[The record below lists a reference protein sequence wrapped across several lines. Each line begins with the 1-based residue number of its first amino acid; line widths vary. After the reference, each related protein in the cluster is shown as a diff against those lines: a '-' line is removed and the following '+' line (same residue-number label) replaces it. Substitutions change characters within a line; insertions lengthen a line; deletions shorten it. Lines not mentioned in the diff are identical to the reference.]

1 MSNRHLDERIER
13 LCQIEKKLG
22 DIDQLT
28 DLSLWRKTFKTLVAE
43 GASVFCEL
51 DQFCWWCTTET
62 TSIAAELLHIFSL
75 ANSSSTEYFKS
86 VCQKQLQRCFAC
98 VLNYHQIKVT
108 LRQR

>member
-51 DQFCWWCTTET
+51 DQFCWWCTTEHR
-62 TSIAAELLHIFSL
+62 LLLNYFIFSL
-75 ANSSSTEYFKS
+75 W
-86 VCQKQLQRCFAC
+86 QILQVQSILKVYVKNNYNV
-98 VLNYHQIKVT
+98 VLLVY
-108 LRQR
+108 